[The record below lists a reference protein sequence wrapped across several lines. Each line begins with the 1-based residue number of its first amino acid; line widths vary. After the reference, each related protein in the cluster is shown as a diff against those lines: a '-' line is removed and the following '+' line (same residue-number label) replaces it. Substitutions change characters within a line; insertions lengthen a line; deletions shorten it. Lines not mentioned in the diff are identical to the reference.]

1 MYFWDSV
8 GDFFHTSDNERKRD
22 EYSKL
27 VKYLNK
33 KIPKAEEL
41 YNNLKTGCDMEFK
54 IMKGTND
61 RNNLTGKLVSMYD
74 NKFIIY
80 QKDTTDLLDYYKNMI
95 ASFRNKLASAQSM
108 YEYYAEQCRL
118 EDERRRQRIREEQER
133 EERERAAAQ
142 SAKAAKK

>member
-8 GDFFHTSDNERKRD
+8 GDFLHTSDNERKRD

-41 YNNLKTGCDMEFK
+41 YSNLKTGTDMEFK
-54 IMKGTND
+54 IMKGTKD
-61 RNNLTGKLVSMYD
+61 KNLVGELVKMYD
-74 NKFIIY
+74 LKFEVY
-80 QKDTTDLLDYYKNMI
+80 QTDTTNLLNYYKNMI
-95 ASFRNKLASAQSM
+95 AAFRNKLASAQSL

-142 SAKAAKK
+142 SAKAKK

>member
-1 MYFWDSV
+1 
-8 GDFFHTSDNERKRD
+8 
-22 EYSKL
+22 
-27 VKYLNK
+27 
-33 KIPKAEEL
+33 
-41 YNNLKTGCDMEFK
+41 
-54 IMKGTND
+54 
-61 RNNLTGKLVSMYD
+61 MYD

-95 ASFRNKLASAQSM
+95 ATFRNKLVVAQSM
-108 YEYYAEQCRL
+108 YEYYVEQCRL

>member
-8 GDFFHTSDNERKRD
+8 GDFFHTSDNERKSD

-33 KIPKAEEL
+33 KIPKAEAL

-54 IMKGTND
+54 IMKGTVD
-61 RNNLTGKLVSMYD
+61 KNNLAGELVSMYD

-95 ASFRNKLASAQSM
+95 ATFRNKLAVAQSM
-108 YEYYAEQCRL
+108 YEYYVEQCRL

-142 SAKAAKK
+142 SAKATKK